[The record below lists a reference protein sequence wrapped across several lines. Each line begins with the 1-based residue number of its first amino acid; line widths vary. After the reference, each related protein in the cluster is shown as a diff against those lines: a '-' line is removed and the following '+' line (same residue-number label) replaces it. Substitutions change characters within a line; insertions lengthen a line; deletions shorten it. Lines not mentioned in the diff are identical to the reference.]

1 MPARR
6 RTLTALVGA
15 AATLLAMAWLP
26 ASALAQGNI
35 SLVSVGPDSS
45 QDPYD
50 LTVVVDDAN
59 GQQLTGMTVQVL
71 DSNNNLVATPTMTY
85 SSGTPDAQAWVPVTP
100 IAQSDLPAGS
110 YTVDVTA
117 TDTEESD
124 DLQGSFSFS
133 YATTLTVTPN
143 PTTVTQGSQDVLF
156 SGTLT
161 GVAPGG
167 TPVGISS
174 APVSVSVSGG
184 SPSSAGSTDFN
195 GDFNYTIDG
204 ITRTADYNF
213 SVAGTGTYAAASDD
227 VTVGADQA
235 ATAITATPSP
245 PSVTQGSQN
254 VTFNGTVSATPAG
267 SSTAVGVGSGVPVYL
282 SINDGTATQVTTTDD
297 ANGDFSYTVTGIT
310 QTTDYDFS
318 VDATSLYTAA
328 ASGDIPVD
336 AVQAPTTLTATAN
349 PSTVTEGS
357 QNVTFTGTVSVEPAG
372 TSTPVGIGSGVPVE
386 LSIGGGSPV
395 QVTTT
400 DDANGD
406 FTYTLDNIDTSTD
419 YDFSVTATN
428 LYGAASDDVA
438 VGLAQAPTTVKVT
451 AGPDEVTFGSQNVTF
466 AGTVTAL
473 PAGTTTSVGVGSG
486 VPVFLSIGGATP
498 SQVTVT
504 DDANGDFTYNA
515 TGITT
520 GTDYNFSVGATSLYT
535 AASDDVQVPVDPGT
549 TGMAV
554 TANPPDVNLGSST
567 VMFTGTVTVTPP
579 GSSTALG
586 IGSGIPVYLS
596 VGTGP
601 ATEVATTDDA
611 NGDFTYT
618 ATGITQA
625 NDYNFSI
632 DAADLYTAG
641 SDSVPIGLDQLNT
654 NLVVTPS
661 QMNVTE
667 GSQSVTFT
675 GTLTGTAPGSTTP
688 IDIPGNV
695 PVDLSVNGGSAR
707 PVATTS
713 SSQFSYTVKGI
724 SNVTAY
730 EFSVA
735 SSSTYTAGT
744 DDVSIGLSPAQT
756 RITGTSISPAHLKY
770 GQKATLKGTLQY
782 LSGKTWTDLAATAIH
797 LAEGTTSIGTVS
809 SSSSGGFTASLPTT
823 HGSTWSATVD
833 AGNLIQQTTKTGN
846 LTIAVPTKMKSFV
859 ARLTVNG
866 NISTNGCLQVTVPV
880 DYAPESKIDIQYALK
895 ARGPWKV
902 LGDLQ
907 LLDTGPGEP
916 CDAADQSYFT
926 GSIHS
931 KLANGYYRAYFPAN
945 SSFESSVSSVIH
957 ASRYQT
963 KITGFTVSPHS
974 VKTGQTVTITG
985 RLWRK
990 VKNSWAPY
998 AGRTIEYIYNDKGT
1012 KFWGKLG
1019 TSKTNSHGYFKQ
1031 LAAGGSGTFV
1041 AIIYAEYGGSST
1053 DFAVR
1058 SPGVDLSVNPK
1069 KSTAAQSAS
1078 PGSAGNLPVV
1088 LSPPYLDLAMA
1099 AQAMETATS
1108 QISRQF

>member
-1 MPARR
+1 
-6 RTLTALVGA
+6 
-15 AATLLAMAWLP
+15 MAWLP

-71 DSNNNLVATPTMTY
+71 DSNNNVVATPTMTY
-85 SSGTPDAQAWVPVTP
+85 SSGTPDAQSWVPVTP
-100 IAQSDLPAGS
+100 IAQSDLPAAT

-117 TDTEESD
+117 TDTDESD
-124 DLQGSFSFS
+124 DLQGSFSFA
-133 YATTLTVTPN
+133 YTTTLTVTPN
-143 PTTVTQGSQDVLF
+143 PTTVTQGSQNVLF

-167 TPVGISS
+167 TPVGISG

-184 SPSSAGSTDFN
+184 SPISAGSTDSN
-195 GDFNYTIDG
+195 GDFNDTIDG
-204 ITRTADYNF
+204 ITQTADYNF
-213 SVAGTGTYAAASDD
+213 SVAGTDTYGPASQD
-227 VTVGADQA
+227 VTVGAEQA
-235 ATAITATPSP
+235 STSITVTPSP

-254 VTFNGTVSATPAG
+254 ITFTGTVSATPPG

-282 SINDGTATQVTTTDD
+282 SINDGTASQVTTTDD
-297 ANGDFSYTVTGIT
+297 ANGDFSYTVTGVT

-318 VDATSLYTAA
+318 VDSTSLYTAA

-372 TSTPVGIGSGVPVE
+372 TSTPVGIGSGVPVD
-386 LSIGGGSPV
+386 LSIGGGAPT

-419 YDFSVTATN
+419 YDFSVTPTN
-428 LYGAASDDVA
+428 LYGAASYDVV

-466 AGTVTAL
+466 TGTVTAL

-498 SQVTVT
+498 SQVTTT
-504 DDANGDFTYNA
+504 DDANGDFTYSA

-520 GTDYNFSVGATSLYT
+520 GTDYDFSVGATSLYT

-549 TGMAV
+549 TGVAV
-554 TANPPDVNLGSST
+554 TANPTDVHLGSST

-579 GSSTALG
+579 GSTTAEG
-586 IGSGIPVYLS
+586 IGSGVPVLLNIGS
-596 VGTGP
+596 GTTP
-601 ATEVATTDDA
+601 TEVATTDDA
-611 NGDFTYT
+611 NGDFSYE
-618 ATGITQA
+618 ATGITTA
-625 NDYNFSI
+625 ADYNFSV
-632 DAADLYTAG
+632 AAASLYTAG
-641 SDSVPIGLDQLNT
+641 SDSVPIGLGQLNT
-654 NLVVTPS
+654 NLTVTPS

-675 GTLTGTAPGSTTP
+675 GTLTGTAAGDTTP

-695 PVDLSVNGGSAR
+695 PVDLSVNGGSAQ

-713 SSQFSYTVKGI
+713 SSQFTYTVKGI

-782 LSGKTWTDLAATAIH
+782 LSGKTWTDLAGTAIH
-797 LAEGTTSIGTVS
+797 LAEGATSLGTVS
-809 SSSSGGFTASLPTT
+809 SSASGSFTASLPTT
-823 HGSTWSATVD
+823 HGSSWSATVD

-846 LTIAVPTKMKSFV
+846 LSIAVPTKMKSFV
-859 ARLTVNG
+859 AKLTVNG

-880 DYAPESKIDIQYALK
+880 DYAPLSKVDIQYALK
-895 ARGPWKV
+895 ARGPWKS

-907 LLDTGPGEP
+907 LLDTGPGQP
-916 CDAADQSYFT
+916 CSAADQSYFT

-931 KLANGYYRAYFPAN
+931 KLANGYYRAYFAAN
-945 SSFESSVSSVIH
+945 SSFESSVSSAIH
-957 ASRYQT
+957 AWRYQT

-974 VKTGQTVTITG
+974 VKTGQSVTITG

-998 AGRTIEYIYNDKGT
+998 AGRTIQYIYNDKGT

-1019 TSKTNSHGYFKQ
+1019 TSKTNSHGYFRQ
-1031 LAAGGSGTFV
+1031 VAAGGAGTFV
-1041 AIIYAEYGGSST
+1041 AIMYAQYGGSST

-1069 KSTAAQSAS
+1069 KSTAAQSVN
-1078 PGSAGNLPVV
+1078 PGSAGNLPVI